1 MFNCRRIRR
10 STNALLDVRTTN
22 PVLNLKEGKR
32 MARNPNDTAE
42 EKEYVF
48 EIHGEIVVT
57 SYSEEQAE
65 GRLRDDLADLVR
77 EGLANETIEI
87 Q

>member
-42 EKEYVF
+42 E
-48 EIHGEIVVT
+48 
-57 SYSEEQAE
+57 
-65 GRLRDDLADLVR
+65 RLKDDLSDLVR

>member
-1 MFNCRRIRR
+1 
-10 STNALLDVRTTN
+10 
-22 PVLNLKEGKR
+22 

-65 GRLRDDLADLVR
+65 ERLKDDLAVLVR